1 MAAEQG
7 RDMLI
12 IALMTLLAI
21 IATVVALIIA
31 SPLYR
36 TLSMTF
42 GGWAEAVPAP
52 VKRPR
57 Y

>member
-1 MAAEQG
+1 
-7 RDMLI
+7 MLV
-12 IALMTLLAI
+12 IAVLALLAI
-21 IATVVALIIA
+21 VETVVALIIA

-42 GGWAEAVPAP
+42 GGWAEAVPARA
-52 VKRPR
+52 KRQR

>member
-1 MAAEQG
+1 
-7 RDMLI
+7 MLI

-21 IATVVALIIA
+21 IATVVALITA

-42 GGWAEAVPAP
+42 GGWAEAVPAR